1 MLSRPEKTIA
11 VDCEMVGVGD
21 GRQSQ
26 LARVSI
32 VDFNGVVMLDTF
44 VSPTMQV
51 VDYRTSISGVRK
63 SDLDNG
69 NAT

>member
-1 MLSRPEKTIA
+1 MLSRPEKVIA
-11 VDCEMVGVGD
+11 VDCETVAVGD
-21 GRQSQ
+21 GKQSQ

-32 VDFNGVVMLDTF
+32 VDLNGVVILDTF
-44 VSPTMQV
+44 VSPTLQV
-51 VDYRTSISGVRK
+51 YYHMSISGVRK